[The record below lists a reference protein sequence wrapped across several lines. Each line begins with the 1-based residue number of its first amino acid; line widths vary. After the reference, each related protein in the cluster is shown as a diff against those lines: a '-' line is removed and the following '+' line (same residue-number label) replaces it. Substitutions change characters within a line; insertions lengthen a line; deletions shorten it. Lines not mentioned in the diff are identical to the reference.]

1 MTGVAQR
8 GCGRGAA
15 RAAEGRDGQSQCED
29 AHRPA
34 GYRCWRCESL
44 SATVGLVERPS
55 AIRRWEWVCILAVA
69 VVFTAIRVPLFTNDG
84 LLLGWNSDAAIFGL
98 MARAIREGSDTPLYF
113 WGQFYL
119 GTLTSIFTALGAWLM
134 RAPEIGPAT
143 LRVTAA
149 LEGFASILFFW
160 LGLRRTYGT
169 GAAMT
174 AAFWLA
180 AGPAFLFHFTI
191 APIGAEQLF
200 FAASVLFWYAT
211 RVRLATASEWLVG
224 GILCGLFLWLHQG
237 IAFLIAGVAVA
248 AFAERIVT
256 ARAVVFGA
264 IGMAIGYIPA
274 VLAMLRDEPLLYARV
289 ITRWSLYAVWL
300 TVLETIRSDVWLLL
314 ADATPV
320 GILTGTCILAFA
332 IAGMRGHERTRGH
345 LIVLATIAVSVAFW
359 LFSTFP
365 YPGAVRYV
373 VPMVPFLYGAAAL
386 GLLRVHRDGR
396 AGKIVALT
404 GALAITVGLFVPRI
418 VQARDVAA
426 GRSEQYSNWPGSF
439 DPRPVLDELRR
450 GRYRVC
456 YGEVWVAH
464 KLEWLSDPPVRFVP
478 VRSVHRTL
486 RRSLRAIRE
495 PGPKCLV
502 GNDGSIRRLS
512 DAEERMW
519 AATVIERARKAG
531 LKKLEN

>member
-1 MTGVAQR
+1 M
-8 GCGRGAA
+8 
-15 RAAEGRDGQSQCED
+15 
-29 AHRPA
+29 
-34 GYRCWRCESL
+34 
-44 SATVGLVERPS
+44 
-55 AIRRWEWVCILAVA
+55 LAVA
-69 VVFTAIRVPLFTNDG
+69 GVFAAIRLPLFTHDG

-119 GTLTSIFTALGAWLM
+119 GTLTSLFTALVAFLTQ
-134 RAPEIGPAT
+134 APQIGPWT
-143 LRVTAA
+143 LRWTAA
-149 LEGFASILFFW
+149 LEVGASVVFFW
-160 LGLRRTYGT
+160 LGLRRTYGR

-200 FAASVLFWYAT
+200 FAASMLFWYVT
-211 RVRLATASEWLVG
+211 RVRLATRAEWLVG
-224 GILCGLFLWLHQG
+224 GILCGLFMWLHQG
-237 IAFLIAGVAVA
+237 VAFVIAGIAVA

-256 ARAVVFGA
+256 LRAVVFGA
-264 IGMAIGYIPA
+264 IGFAIGYVPA
-274 VLAMLRDEPLLYARV
+274 FLAMMRDEPLLYARV
-289 ITRWSLYAVWL
+289 ITKWSVYAVWL
-300 TVLETIRSDVWLLL
+300 TILETVRSDVWLLL
-314 ADATPV
+314 ADASPA

-345 LIVLATIAVSVAFW
+345 RIVVATIAVSTAFW

-373 VPMVPFLYGAAAL
+373 VPLVPFLYGAAAL
-386 GLLRVHRDGR
+386 GVLRVRHDGR
-396 AGKIVALT
+396 AGTIAAWI
-404 GALAITVGLFVPRI
+404 GAVAITAGLLVPRI
-418 VQARDVAA
+418 VQATDVAG

-450 GRYRVC
+450 GGYRVC

-486 RRSLRAIRE
+486 RRSLRAIHE
-495 PGPKCLV
+495 PGPKCFV
-502 GNDGSIRRLS
+502 DNDGNVRRLS

-531 LKKLEN
+531 MGGIEN